1 MATFNSAGSGNANAD
16 ATWTE
21 SGQPATGDHCIIA
34 SGHTVTLTADELWGS
49 VSILGELAGGGYTL
63 TLDDGGDAYIINNDG
78 EISGT
83 LNVVITGTTNRH
95 IDLAATGGANNLTI
109 NASSTTF
116 NLAGG
121 GTHLVGGT
129 LTLTAGALTT
139 GNDCVLTVTGD
150 AIITSGTTFTG
161 NDSATISF
169 GSLTVEG
176 TYSATSATTI
186 ITSERSNGRA
196 IDIVGTYTHNSG
208 TLKIQTAADTDLR
221 CPSSSSL
228 NHLIID
234 HASCIARPTGNN
246 KPPIAGNLTINQGK
260 YSLLDSDGSSTHQ
273 STVTGDVI
281 IGDGSGS
288 ANTAIFEGRDDSVT
302 FGSLTIDS
310 DGHYDATSGTT
321 TITSEKTS
329 SGYAWY
335 NVSGTFTHNNGTVNF
350 TSTADTHL
358 RDDTFYNLT
367 ITGGASSSDFY
378 YRPKDGGVG
387 AVTIA
392 NDLTIV
398 EGLFRPAGAAG
409 TLTVTGDVSIE
420 SGGVLG
426 QEDSSG
432 AMTFGSVTIASGGT
446 YLATSGTTKLTGK
459 NGSNY
464 MLQNS
469 GTFTHNK
476 GTVRFEADT
485 SSGTWYATSAT
496 NVEADSIKFYNLE
509 TVRTGSAGSYRFF
522 VGGNSFYLVV
532 LNNLT
537 IGVNTNIHSSNGT
550 SILRHYGP
558 LFNIEG
564 SAGFD
569 NVTDVQCGFITIGSA
584 GIIEFDSGDQAI
596 SCTGIRNLR
605 GSAGIQA

>member
-95 IDLAATGGANNLTI
+95 IDLAATGGPNNLTI

-321 TITSEKTS
+321 
-329 SGYAWY
+329 
-335 NVSGTFTHNNGTVNF
+335 
-350 TSTADTHL
+350 
-358 RDDTFYNLT
+358 
-367 ITGGASSSDFY
+367 
-378 YRPKDGGVG
+378 
-387 AVTIA
+387 
-392 NDLTIV
+392 
-398 EGLFRPAGAAG
+398 
-409 TLTVTGDVSIE
+409 
-420 SGGVLG
+420 
-426 QEDSSG
+426 
-432 AMTFGSVTIASGGT
+432 
-446 YLATSGTTKLTGK
+446 KLTGK

-485 SSGTWYATSAT
+485 SSGTWYATNAT

>member
-234 HASCIARPTGNN
+234 HASCIARPTGDN
-246 KPPIAGNLTINQGK
+246 KPPIAGDLTINQGK
-260 YSLLDSDGSSTHQ
+260 FSLLDSDGSATHQ
-273 STVTGDVI
+273 CTVTGDCVV
-281 IGDGSGS
+281 GDGSGS

-302 FGSLTIDS
+302 FGSLTINN
-310 DGHYDATSGTT
+310 DGKYDATSGTT
-321 TITSEKTS
+321 TITSEKASTGFAWKNDS
-329 SGYAWY
+329 AGGSGF
-335 NVSGTFTHNNGTVNF
+335 VHNNGTIKI
-350 TSTADTHL
+350 TTGAATHIMESN
-358 RDDTFYNLT
+358 FYNLT
-367 ITGGASSSDFY
+367 ITSSAASHEITLRDSANNIITVFGDLTVESGRLCLNTTSDTMIIH
-378 YRPKDGGVG
+378 GNTHVG
-387 AVTIA
+387 ADGTCWHDADQDTDKIIHHGLVTNLGTYKI
-392 NDLTIV
+392 NDGTTVNLNGGIRQ
-398 EGLFRPAGAAG
+398 LG
-409 TLTVTGDVSIE
+409 TLSI
-420 SGGVLG
+420 
-426 QEDSSG
+426 D
-432 AMTFGSVTIASGGT
+432 
-446 YLATSGTTKLTGK
+446 
-459 NGSNY
+459 
-464 MLQNS
+464 
-469 GTFTHNK
+469 
-476 GTVRFEADT
+476 
-485 SSGTWYATSAT
+485 
-496 NVEADSIKFYNLE
+496 
-509 TVRTGSAGSYRFF
+509 
-522 VGGNSFYLVV
+522 
-532 LNNLT
+532 
-537 IGVNTNIHSSNGT
+537 
-550 SILRHYGP
+550 
-558 LFNIEG
+558 
-564 SAGFD
+564 
-569 NVTDVQCGFITIGSA
+569 
-584 GIIEFDSGDQAI
+584 
-596 SCTGIRNLR
+596 
-605 GSAGIQA
+605 